1 MYERFWEGTERGLDG
16 AEWDLTLD
24 FDQDTGLFQV
34 GGALNGETVESHEC
48 VDPVISGFM
57 DEPGDRIVLD
67 LGGMPLIPGPLW
79 RCRVDSPPSPLPTR

>member
-1 MYERFWEGTERGLDG
+1 MYEKVWEGAAPGLDG
-16 AEWDLTLD
+16 TEWDLTLE
-24 FDQDTGLFQV
+24 FDESTGLFRCT
-34 GGALNGETVESHEC
+34 GALNGETVESHEC

-67 LGGMPLIPGPLW
+67 LGGTPLIPGPLW